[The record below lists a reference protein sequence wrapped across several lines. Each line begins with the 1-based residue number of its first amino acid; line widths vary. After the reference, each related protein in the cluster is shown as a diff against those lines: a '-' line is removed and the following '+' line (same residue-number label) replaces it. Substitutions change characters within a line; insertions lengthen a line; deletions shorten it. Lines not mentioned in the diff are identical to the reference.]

1 MHDAEYEKDYM
12 GVITWGRLQCGAPQ
26 PMFGSEIKTDSPV
39 YIRICNAVVSD
50 MGGTPT
56 DQHIHG
62 KRPAIIEVEMTPIQW
77 AEFLTAGHVDDGV
90 PCTITR
96 LNGKGMSRVEIRNL
110 SEEYGEH
117 IKAKFDNFKTGIKRF
132 EDEIEQVL
140 NSGKTMGKAQMRELL
155 HSMKCFRENAPSDI
169 QYAHDRFREDMEKMV
184 VKAKAEINA
193 YAELRLGDYGVK
205 CLMNEDSTSVTPS
218 IEGGKE

>member
-1 MHDAEYEKDYM
+1 MQDKDYEKDYM

-39 YIRICNAVVSD
+39 YIRICHAVVSD

-56 DQHIHG
+56 DKHIHG
-62 KRPAIIEVEMTPIQW
+62 KHPAIIEVEMTPIQW

-96 LNGKGMSRVEIRNL
+96 LNGKSTSPVEMENL
-110 SEEYGEH
+110 AYEYGQH
-117 IKAKFDNFKTGIKRF
+117 IDEQFNDFRDGIKKF
-132 EDEIEQVL
+132 EAEIEHTL
-140 NSGKTMGKAQMRELL
+140 ESGKSMGKTQMKELL
-155 HSMKCFRENAPSDI
+155 RHMKCFRENTPANI
-169 QYAHDRFREDMEKMV
+169 QLAHDRFREDMAKIV
-184 VKAKAEINA
+184 AKAKAEVNS

-205 CLMNEDSTSVTPS
+205 CLMDDKAMELPPIPEET
-218 IEGGKE
+218 K

>member
-1 MHDAEYEKDYM
+1 MHDNDYEKDYM

-26 PMFGSEIKTDSPV
+26 PMFGSDIKTDSPV
-39 YIRICNAVVSD
+39 YIRICNAYVSD

-62 KRPAIIEVEMTPIQW
+62 KHPAIIEVEMTPIQW

-96 LNGKGMSRVEIRNL
+96 LNGKSMSRVEMRNVA
-110 SEEYGEH
+110 EEYGNYINE
-117 IKAKFDNFKTGIKRF
+117 KFEDFQKGIKRF
-132 EDEIEQVL
+132 EDEIEQTL
-140 NSGKTMGKAQMRELL
+140 ESGKSMGKTQMKELL
-155 HSMKCFRENAPSDI
+155 HSMKCFRENAPANLK
-169 QYAHDRFREDMEKMV
+169 YAHDRFREDMANMV

-205 CLMNEDSTSVTPS
+205 CLMNDDSAEIKPA
-218 IEGGKE
+218 IEEE

>member
-1 MHDAEYEKDYM
+1 MADKEYQKDYM

-26 PMFGSEIKTDSPV
+26 PMFGSDIKTDSPV
-39 YIRICNAVVSD
+39 YIRICNAYVSD

-62 KRPAIIEVEMTPIQW
+62 KHPAIIEVEMTPIQW

-96 LNGKGMSRVEIRNL
+96 LNGKSMSRVEMRNVA
-110 SEEYGEH
+110 EEYGNRINE
-117 IKAKFDNFKTGIKRF
+117 KFEDFQKGIKRF
-132 EDEIEQVL
+132 EDEIEHTL
-140 NSGKTMGKAQMRELL
+140 ESGKSMGKTQMKELL
-155 HSMKCFRENAPSDI
+155 HSMKCFRENAPANLK
-169 QYAHDRFREDMEKMV
+169 YAHDRFREDMANMV

-205 CLMNEDSTSVTPS
+205 CLMNDDSAEIKPA
-218 IEGGKE
+218 IEEE

>member
-1 MHDAEYEKDYM
+1 MHDNDYEKDYM

-26 PMFGSEIKTDSPV
+26 PMFGSDIKTDSPV
-39 YIRICNAVVSD
+39 YIRICNAYVSD

-62 KRPAIIEVEMTPIQW
+62 KHPAIIEVEMTPIQW

-96 LNGKGMSRVEIRNL
+96 LNGKSMSRVEMRNVA
-110 SEEYGEH
+110 EEHGNH
-117 IKAKFDNFKTGIKRF
+117 INEKFEDFQKGIKRF
-132 EDEIEQVL
+132 EDEIEQTL
-140 NSGKTMGKAQMRELL
+140 ESGKSMGKTQMKELL
-155 HSMKCFRENAPSDI
+155 HSMKCFRENAPANLK
-169 QYAHDRFREDMEKMV
+169 YAHDRFREDMANMV

-205 CLMNEDSTSVTPS
+205 CLMNDNSAEIKPA
-218 IEGGKE
+218 IEEE

>member
-1 MHDAEYEKDYM
+1 MAKDTTYEKDYM

-26 PMFGSEIKTDSPV
+26 PMFGSDIKTDSPV
-39 YIRICNAVVSD
+39 YIRICNASVSD

-62 KRPAIIEVEMTPIQW
+62 KHPAIIEVEMTPIQW

-96 LNGKGMSRVEIRNL
+96 LNGKGMSRVEMRNVA
-110 SEEYGEH
+110 EEYGNYINE
-117 IKAKFDNFKTGIKRF
+117 KFEDFQKGIKRF
-132 EDEIEQVL
+132 EDEIEQTL
-140 NSGKTMGKAQMRELL
+140 ESGKSMGKTQMKELL
-155 HSMKCFRENAPSDI
+155 HSMKCFRENAPANLK
-169 QYAHDRFREDMEKMV
+169 YAHDRFREDMAKMV
-184 VKAKAEINA
+184 VKAKSEINA

-205 CLMNEDSTSVTPS
+205 CLMNDNSAEIKPA
-218 IEGGKE
+218 IEEE

>member
-1 MHDAEYEKDYM
+1 MKDNTYEKDYM

-26 PMFGSEIKTDSPV
+26 PMFGSDIKTDSPV
-39 YIRICNAVVSD
+39 YIRICNAYVSD

-62 KRPAIIEVEMTPIQW
+62 KHPAIIEVEMTPIQW

-96 LNGKGMSRVEIRNL
+96 LNGKGMSRVEMRNVA
-110 SEEYGEH
+110 EEYGNH
-117 IKAKFDNFKTGIKRF
+117 INEKFEDFQKGIKRF
-132 EDEIEQVL
+132 EDEIEQTL
-140 NSGKTMGKAQMRELL
+140 ESGKSMGKTQMKELL
-155 HSMKCFRENAPSDI
+155 HSMKCFRENAPANLK
-169 QYAHDRFREDMEKMV
+169 YAHDRFREDMANMV

-205 CLMNEDSTSVTPS
+205 CLMNDNSAEIKPA
-218 IEGGKE
+218 IEEE